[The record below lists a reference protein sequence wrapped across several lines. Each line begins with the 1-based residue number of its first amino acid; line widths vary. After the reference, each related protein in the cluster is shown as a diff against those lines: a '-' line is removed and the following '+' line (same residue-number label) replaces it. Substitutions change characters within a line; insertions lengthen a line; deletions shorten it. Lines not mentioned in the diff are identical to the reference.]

1 MGPFR
6 WAIKRGS
13 YVTESSSL
21 PDFNIRLPC
30 VDCRNCGIDGKT
42 ISAIM
47 HHRSLKVKYKFLKK
61 PTHRHYFINENDY
74 HSRMKYQE
82 P

>member
-47 HHRSLKVKYKFLKK
+47 HHRSLKVTYKLKK
-61 PTHRHYFINENDY
+61 NQPIVTI
-74 HSRMKYQE
+74 SLMKTITIVV
-82 P
+82 